1 MTHVVHDF
9 LISRVLRNM
18 KMCRDTNMVF
28 VIIET
33 GMGESGSEWV
43 RVSRSNSEWVR
54 VSRSGS
60 EWVRV
65 GRSGWVC
72 KMVIPK
78 INTGINFL
86 HF

>member
-1 MTHVVHDF
+1 MTQVLHDF
-9 LISRVLRNM
+9 LISRVLKNM
-18 KMCRDTNMVF
+18 KMCRDTNMTF
-28 VIIET
+28 VIIAT

-43 RVSRSNSEWVR
+43 RVSW
-54 VSRSGS
+54 SGS

-65 GRSGWVC
+65 GGSGWVC
-72 KMVIPK
+72 KMVMRK